1 MWDAPSMLTGFRFET
16 RTIVLVAVGIL
27 LSGGLVI
34 LNDERPLMADTHWP
48 TPPPGP
54 QASPAKVILEKDI
67 KRVRVPAVPGAISW
81 IVQPLAMSIPRFP
94 PVPSSSF
101 RSPEGVLIVSDAG
114 WIDTTVQLVYEP
126 VDLDDSRV
134 RPPGSGQKLRQV
146 FDLRAFDH
154 RANRIDLK
162 LLRPW
167 ILEVP
172 VQGLTNAFEEP
183 DILLLSRYDKDE
195 GWVPL
200 VTTYFLKRGVLQA
213 RVLTTGLFGI
223 IAEPPIL
230 SGATPT
236 GNIAP
241 STFLG

>member
-1 MWDAPSMLTGFRFET
+1 
-16 RTIVLVAVGIL
+16 
-27 LSGGLVI
+27 
-34 LNDERPLMADTHWP
+34 MADTHWP

-114 WIDTTVQLVYEP
+114 WIDATVQLVYEP

-162 LLRPW
+162 SYARGYWRSPSRASQRPSKS
-167 ILEVP
+167 
-172 VQGLTNAFEEP
+172 Q
-183 DILLLSRYDKDE
+183 
-195 GWVPL
+195 
-200 VTTYFLKRGVLQA
+200 
-213 RVLTTGLFGI
+213 
-223 IAEPPIL
+223 
-230 SGATPT
+230 
-236 GNIAP
+236 
-241 STFLG
+241 TFYSSPGMIRTRAGCPW